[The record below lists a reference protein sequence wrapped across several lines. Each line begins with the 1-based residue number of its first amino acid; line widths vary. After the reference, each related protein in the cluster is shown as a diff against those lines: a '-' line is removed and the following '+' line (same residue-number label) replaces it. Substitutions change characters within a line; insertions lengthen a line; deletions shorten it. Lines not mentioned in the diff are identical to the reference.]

1 MKFSSRHI
9 EGFIWIIAL
18 AIPAFIEPDGG
29 THFSWCLFSNAGI
42 EWCPGC
48 GLGESIAWLY
58 RGEIIASLRAHPLGF
73 VTVIILSWRAI
84 SIFRNKLLSPIK
96 PNNT

>member
-9 EGFIWIIAL
+9 EGFVWIIAL
-18 AIPAFIEPDGG
+18 VIPVLIEPGAG
-29 THFSWCLFSNAGI
+29 THFSWCLFKNAGI

-58 RGEIIASLRAHPLGF
+58 RGEIIASLRSHPLGI
-73 VTVIILSWRAI
+73 VTVLILSWRI
-84 SIFRNKLLSPIK
+84 FTIFRHKPLSPIK